1 MGLSNKSRLIANKGG
16 PVISSGCTS
25 PVSLPSCLTD
35 KIFSGCNLQH
45 QIKDV
50 YPVCSRNIF
59 FLRRI
64 YELSIDHVIAH
75 TGILLVLQLM
85 AQDGIAQ
92 KICNGRG
99 ITPGQPSLPADKI
112 LASVACACCFSW
124 FCFHLR
130 QFSTCFLISL
140 KTNPNS

>member
-1 MGLSNKSRLIANKGG
+1 
-16 PVISSGCTS
+16 
-25 PVSLPSCLTD
+25 
-35 KIFSGCNLQH
+35 
-45 QIKDV
+45 
-50 YPVCSRNIF
+50 
-59 FLRRI
+59 
-64 YELSIDHVIAH
+64 
-75 TGILLVLQLM
+75 M

-99 ITPGQPSLPADKI
+99 ITPEQPSLPADKI

-130 QFSTCFLISL
+130 QFSTCFLNSL

>member
-1 MGLSNKSRLIANKGG
+1 
-16 PVISSGCTS
+16 
-25 PVSLPSCLTD
+25 
-35 KIFSGCNLQH
+35 
-45 QIKDV
+45 
-50 YPVCSRNIF
+50 
-59 FLRRI
+59 
-64 YELSIDHVIAH
+64 
-75 TGILLVLQLM
+75 M

-130 QFSTCFLISL
+130 QFASCFLLGKQIQIL
-140 KTNPNS
+140 REPC

>member
-1 MGLSNKSRLIANKGG
+1 
-16 PVISSGCTS
+16 
-25 PVSLPSCLTD
+25 
-35 KIFSGCNLQH
+35 
-45 QIKDV
+45 
-50 YPVCSRNIF
+50 
-59 FLRRI
+59 
-64 YELSIDHVIAH
+64 
-75 TGILLVLQLM
+75 M

-130 QFSTCFLISL
+130 QFSTCFLNSL